1 MQDLGQLSFSG
12 VKSESNHK
20 RETIAPISQST
31 SSGEI
36 MNPLTSIIKSKKDK
50 PMYEPPTGVVPFPLP
65 PLISTGTAHIKPSD
79 EANAAIECNVNS
91 GGTVNIEN
99 RNDGL
104 LNIESVAALLPE
116 KMVDDPSSKFIAL
129 DSATNNKEESRL
141 KEAIRKAR
149 KIAASM
155 SASSMFVDE
164 IITVLEKEADEL
176 RHQQCEDDFRRKEEE
191 VLQKGKKKET
201 RVTMSSVE
209 YVDSII
215 NILENEA
222 EQERGGGGSSS
233 SSSSSSHGDDIY
245 DKTTIASKIDEE
257 SCPFEFELLLP
268 PKKNISVLLQS
279 SNEKDKKKKKSK
291 GDGEA
296 TAPSA
301 PTGPMLMNLLDD
313 TSAATPPP
321 QKTSSLSSSS
331 SSDKKK
337 TSSVPQSLFAS
348 STPGFS
354 RQLLYRDNAIC
365 VYFTARA
372 EKNQPFTLFVNVYLV
387 SLIKKLE
394 VARLELENK
403 YEGSSEAPNPTAPI
417 FNVNGLKSKKPK
429 TASMSLEW
437 KTFDGPR
444 VIPATVYY
452 QIPGSKM
459 IKQACV
465 MQLGCSAFFLPKK
478 VSMGDLAAMITG
490 GPTGGGGGAA
500 RVFKHSASTKLT
512 LRGLSMQD
520 ALRAVGCILNVQL
533 VKAVAGA
540 ATYYGQS
547 VRSPAHHVTVYVKA
561 KKDSKK
567 KLTVDIKASHAFLP
581 EAMCAQVVKAVA
593 DLPTIP
599 E

>member
-1 MQDLGQLSFSG
+1 
-12 VKSESNHK
+12 
-20 RETIAPISQST
+20 
-31 SSGEI
+31 

-279 SNEKDKKKKKSK
+279 SNEKDKKKKKKKSASK
-291 GDGEA
+291 GKSHHVNYSTTKSGDHDNKSVIHNGRV
-296 TAPSA
+296 
-301 PTGPMLMNLLDD
+301 LLNNNNNN
-313 TSAATPPP
+313 S
-321 QKTSSLSSSS
+321 KSSSNDICNSYNKNKNNNKQHSRRPFDKAIS
-331 SSDKKK
+331 SSTRNRRRRQRVPHGIGTKVVRTIVTRSK
-337 TSSVPQSLFAS
+337 TTPKHYFQFEGYIDNQQCETCDVP
-348 STPGFS
+348 
-354 RQLLYRDNAIC
+354 C
-365 VYFTARA
+365 VI
-372 EKNQPFTLFVNVYLV
+372 
-387 SLIKKLE
+387 S
-394 VARLELENK
+394 
-403 YEGSSEAPNPTAPI
+403 
-417 FNVNGLKSKKPK
+417 
-429 TASMSLEW
+429 
-437 KTFDGPR
+437 
-444 VIPATVYY
+444 
-452 QIPGSKM
+452 
-459 IKQACV
+459 
-465 MQLGCSAFFLPKK
+465 
-478 VSMGDLAAMITG
+478 
-490 GPTGGGGGAA
+490 
-500 RVFKHSASTKLT
+500 
-512 LRGLSMQD
+512 
-520 ALRAVGCILNVQL
+520 
-533 VKAVAGA
+533 
-540 ATYYGQS
+540 
-547 VRSPAHHVTVYVKA
+547 
-561 KKDSKK
+561 
-567 KLTVDIKASHAFLP
+567 
-581 EAMCAQVVKAVA
+581 
-593 DLPTIP
+593 
-599 E
+599 